1 MTGVEILATEEVACA
16 FAFNWSAFWIVFG
29 ITVIIG
35 SAAMFWSLMKDFCG
49 SRGELIS
56 IIAVTMLLSIMFGV
70 LMGGLFADG
79 ILPKATEYETQYKVT
94 IDDSVSVNEF
104 NEKYEI
110 IDQEGKIYIVR
121 ERENK
126 ND

>member
-1 MTGVEILATEEVACA
+1 MTSVEILAAEEVACA
-16 FAFNWSAFWIVFG
+16 FAFNWSAFWIAFG

-35 SAAMFWSLMKDFCG
+35 GIATFASLMKDFCG
-49 SRGELIS
+49 SRKELIG
-56 IIAVTMLLSIMFGV
+56 IIAVTMFLSIMLGV
-70 LMGGLFADG
+70 LMSGLFADG
-79 ILPKATEYETQYKVT
+79 ILPKTIEYETQYKVT
-94 IDDSVSVNEF
+94 IDDSVSANEF

>member
-1 MTGVEILATEEVACA
+1 MTGIEILAAEEVACV

-29 ITVIIG
+29 IT
-35 SAAMFWSLMKDFCG
+35 
-49 SRGELIS
+49 S
-56 IIAVTMLLSIMFGV
+56 IIAFIACFSVFFRDFVGSHKEAIALIVVAIILSVFLGT

>member
-1 MTGVEILATEEVACA
+1 MTGIEILAAEEVACA
-16 FAFNWSAFWIVFG
+16 FVFNWPIFWIVFG

-35 SAAMFWSLMKDFCG
+35 GIVMFVSLMKDFCG
-49 SRGELIS
+49 SRGELIG
-56 IIAVTMLLSIMFGV
+56 IIAVTMFLSIIPGV

>member
-1 MTGVEILATEEVACA
+1 MTGVEILAAEEVACA

-35 SAAMFWSLMKDFCG
+35 GIVMFVSLMKDFCG
-49 SRGELIS
+49 SRGELIG
-56 IIAVTMLLSIMFGV
+56 IIAVTMFLSIMLGV

>member
-1 MTGVEILATEEVACA
+1 MTGVEILAAEEVACA
-16 FAFNWSAFWIVFG
+16 FAFNWSVFWIVFS
-29 ITVIIG
+29 ITVIISG
-35 SAAMFWSLMKDFCG
+35 VIAFGTLMKDFCG
-49 SRGELIS
+49 GRGELIG
-56 IIAVTMLLSIMFGV
+56 IIAVVVFLSIMLGV

-79 ILPKATEYETQYKVT
+79 ILPKATEYETQYKVI
-94 IDDSVSVNEF
+94 IDDSVSANEF

-110 IDQEGKIYIVR
+110 IDQEGKIYTVR